1 MESCNVELIFDH
13 VGHFGRFQ
21 IALYLI
27 CAYQSISCGIHFLSS
42 VFMSIIPEHAC
53 KPPGTVR
60 KAVFRNVSAWRLEDI
75 LALRSP
81 EHKDHIMVELHDG
94 EIWELTRCSRTWREN
109 TSHLGYEYSGYKRDS
124 PCSDGYIYD
133 QSKWRSSVVGSFN
146 LVCDQKWYANMIQP
160 LFIFAMLLGAIT
172 FSYLS
177 DRFGRRVALWCTTIG
192 VFFFGIGSIF
202 IFDYFSFMA
211 ARFFLV
217 MTSSGYFVVVFVY
230 VMEFIGRESR
240 TWASMHLNTFF
251 AIGTMLVALVSYLV
265 KTWWLYQIILWTVT
279 APFILCCWMLPE
291 TPFWLLS
298 EGRYKEA
305 QGVVDAMAVW
315 NKSSS
320 CDLIE
325 LLSLDV
331 TRSHDKSHK
340 GAGKPSLG
348 DLFRNPDI
356 AKMTLI
362 VWLDWFT
369 VNLGYYV
376 FAMEAVRRKE
386 HEHLYYL
393 LVGAVEIPA
402 YVFLCIWMQRVGRRK
417 TMLTFLLMSSFICV
431 VYVVIPSDSDTAKE
445 AKGAVALFVKV
456 AVGSVFAFIYLYTAE
471 LYPTIMRCLAVGS
484 SNMVSHVASMVIPLS
499 QHFSKVWIFL
509 PQILFGTLAILSG
522 LLSLNLPETQNRP
535 MISTWETTEEQVP
548 ENKDSLDKV
557 SPDIFKRWNSGRALS
572 FAERWGLS
580 RDPYD
585 VEKWGLGRDPYDV
598 EKWGLG
604 RDPYDV
610 EKWGLGRDPPDTER
624 WDSGRAP
631 PDAERWGSSGRA
643 PSDAKKWGLGRA
655 PPDAETGGSGRAP
668 PNTETGGS
676 DRAPPNTESGGSG
689 RAPPNTE
696 SRGSGRAPPETESG
710 GPGRVPPDA
719 ESWGLGKAP
728 PDDEIGGSGR
738 ASPETESG
746 GSGQALPET
755 ESGGSGRAPPETESG
770 GSGRAPPE
778 TESGEGGSGRVS
790 PKDKNE
796 GSGRAPP
803 EENTEVENEI
813 ENSE

>member
-315 NKSSS
+315 N
-320 CDLIE
+320 
-325 LLSLDV
+325 
-331 TRSHDKSHK
+331 
-340 GAGKPSLG
+340 
-348 DLFRNPDI
+348 
-356 AKMTLI
+356 
-362 VWLDWFT
+362 
-369 VNLGYYV
+369 
-376 FAMEAVRRKE
+376 
-386 HEHLYYL
+386 
-393 LVGAVEIPA
+393 
-402 YVFLCIWMQRVGRRK
+402 
-417 TMLTFLLMSSFICV
+417 
-431 VYVVIPSDSDTAKE
+431 
-445 AKGAVALFVKV
+445 
-456 AVGSVFAFIYLYTAE
+456 
-471 LYPTIMRCLAVGS
+471 
-484 SNMVSHVASMVIPLS
+484 
-499 QHFSKVWIFL
+499 
-509 PQILFGTLAILSG
+509 
-522 LLSLNLPETQNRP
+522 
-535 MISTWETTEEQVP
+535 
-548 ENKDSLDKV
+548 
-557 SPDIFKRWNSGRALS
+557 
-572 FAERWGLS
+572 
-580 RDPYD
+580 
-585 VEKWGLGRDPYDV
+585 
-598 EKWGLG
+598 
-604 RDPYDV
+604 
-610 EKWGLGRDPPDTER
+610 
-624 WDSGRAP
+624 
-631 PDAERWGSSGRA
+631 
-643 PSDAKKWGLGRA
+643 
-655 PPDAETGGSGRAP
+655 
-668 PNTETGGS
+668 
-676 DRAPPNTESGGSG
+676 
-689 RAPPNTE
+689 
-696 SRGSGRAPPETESG
+696 
-710 GPGRVPPDA
+710 
-719 ESWGLGKAP
+719 
-728 PDDEIGGSGR
+728 
-738 ASPETESG
+738 
-746 GSGQALPET
+746 
-755 ESGGSGRAPPETESG
+755 
-770 GSGRAPPE
+770 
-778 TESGEGGSGRVS
+778 
-790 PKDKNE
+790 
-796 GSGRAPP
+796 
-803 EENTEVENEI
+803 
-813 ENSE
+813 